1 MMLFMKASNITD
13 RENVIFILQDE
24 IRRTDEARYDHRLHA
39 ILLVAQGMS
48 SRQAAQFLGDSPRTV
63 AYWVQ
68 RFEAEGLAG
77 LADADRPGR
86 RRKLDQEHIHQ
97 IEKALRESPLDF
109 GLSVNLWDGKT
120 LSAYIKEQ
128 FGIQLGV
135 RQCQRLFRQ
144 LGFRLR
150 KPRSKIADSDPSK
163 KEAFKKNSSA
173 HKR

>member
-1 MMLFMKASNITD
+1 MKASQISD

-24 IRRTDEARYDHRLHA
+24 IRRTYEARYDHRLHA

-48 SRQAAQFLGDSPRTV
+48 SRQAAELLGDSPRTV

-68 RFEAEGLAG
+68 RFETDGLAG

-86 RRKLDQEHIHQ
+86 PRRLAQNQLYQ
-97 IEKALRESPLDF
+97 IEQALRKSPLEV
-109 GLSVNLWDGKT
+109 GLSVNLWDGKA
-120 LSAYIKEQ
+120 LSAYIKQE

-150 KPRSKIADSDPSK
+150 KPRSKIANSDPCK
-163 KEAFKKNSSA
+163 KEEFKKNS
-173 HKR
+173 KDIEG

>member
-1 MMLFMKASNITD
+1 MKASKISD

-24 IRRTDEARYDHRLHA
+24 IRRSYEARYDHRLHA

-48 SRQAAQFLGDSPRTV
+48 GRQAAQLLGDSPRTV

-86 RRKLDQEHIHQ
+86 PRKLDQNQLCQ
-97 IEKALRESPLDF
+97 IEQALRKSPLEV
-109 GLSVNLWDGKT
+109 GLSVNLWDGKA
-120 LSAYIKEQ
+120 LSAYVKQE

-150 KPRSKIADSDPSK
+150 KPRSKIAHSDPSK
-163 KEAFKKNSSA
+163 KEEFKKNS
-173 HKR
+173 KDIEG

>member
-1 MMLFMKASNITD
+1 MKASKITD
-13 RENVIFILQDE
+13 KENVIFILQDE

-48 SRQAAQFLGDSPRTV
+48 SRQAAQYLGDSPRTV

-68 RFEAEGLAG
+68 RFETEGLAG

-86 RRKLDQEHIHQ
+86 TRKLNQEQ
-97 IEKALRESPLDF
+97 ISQIGIALRNTPMDY

-120 LSAYIKEQ
+120 LSAYIQKE

-135 RQCQRLFRQ
+135 RQCQRIFRQ

-150 KPRSKIADSDPSK
+150 KPRSKIANSNSSQ
-163 KEAFKKNSSA
+163 KEEFKKNSKA
-173 HKR
+173 YKG